1 LSWDPLAFLR
11 SSRRSAFPAAV
22 LAAIALLALH
32 PGASDAH
39 DAAALRAKAD
49 RDLAA
54 IAASLPPHLRPT
66 PEVVAA
72 YRESYV
78 ATVLRPPLPPCGSPE
93 HSPRDHAPAFS
104 GHVRA
109 VADTDTVA
117 TWGKVFLDLDE
128 DGELGL
134 GEPGISNVA
143 VSNGRLT
150 DILGQGVQLTGGD
163 GSFSFLT
170 PLPDSRFVF
179 VTVPSGYTA
188 TNSFFHRLSAATSPD
203 TAYFGLRVTPETA
216 NPVFRWSQIS
226 DPHVRTEAENGVEF
240 SADLTEIEGLPL
252 PPAFIVVTGDLVETG
267 NPPNGDTQYQNYVAG
282 LAGHT
287 IPIHSGYGDHD
298 AGPGPLVVEKFEEY
312 LGPTS
317 YSFEYGGVHFV
328 MYNDIH
334 AADAGGLF
342 IQHTWLFLDLV
353 TARARDFPNH
363 DIPIIICKHQM
374 PLRQELDLYN
384 APNIGVVA
392 AFSGH
397 WHGSRVRLLEGV
409 FDVNTPPS
417 RFAGI
422 DKSSRGFR
430 INDMNDGV
438 IATEYRLGGIAD
450 HAYIAL
456 PVDGD
461 SVVASSP
468 VEVRVNAYDSQAKMV
483 SGTFRADGPIST
495 GNLPLT
501 ADGPWAWRGA
511 WNAAS
516 APDGSYTITATVV
529 PEVGAP
535 LVRTSTVDLVRA
547 SVPLLDPFPDW
558 PCFKHDPQGTSFTP
572 TSLTPPLRVA
582 WTRHLGGRNNVESP
596 VVADGK
602 VYVGTSNISTVNEA
616 ALNCFSATTGQLLW
630 RFPARTDVKSM
641 PAVANGRV
649 FFSNSIGRLFALN
662 STDGALLWS
671 TQLGDS
677 LTRWEMT
684 SPTVVG
690 DTVYAGGIPAMSAL
704 NAQTG
709 AILWQKVGATGADAD
724 FVPSVY
730 SAPAVQGDAVVFTTR
745 GGIFAWNRHTGA
757 PLWTETGQHRS
768 AGITGNL
775 VYTLRGPFG
784 SQTLRAYNLANGAVT
799 HQAAFA
805 QSEGTSAPAITATR
819 IITVHGG
826 NAPVFP
832 TALFQG
838 WLPTLGQELMWNFT
852 VGPAIASS
860 RPYQRTTSSITST
873 PAVAGSTA
881 YVGADDGRLYAV
893 NIANGAELWR
903 HDFGVPVRSSP
914 AIAGNMLFIT
924 TEDGTLYAFVSGT
937 LATAGSGPVAG
948 APRATRFLGARPNPL
963 TAGGS
968 LEFELAA
975 SFAGDERPVPV
986 ELRLYDASGRLVRRL
1001 VDRKLAPGVHAATW
1015 DGKRE
1020 DGRAAAAGVYFA
1032 TLETGGH
1039 TFRQKI
1045 TFLR

>member
-1 LSWDPLAFLR
+1 MARLHSHITNALQ
-11 SSRRSAFPAAV
+11 V
-22 LAAIALLALH
+22 ALLGGLL
-32 PGASDAH
+32 GLASLGLSPQVCAAH

-54 IAASLPPHLRPT
+54 IAAALSPHLRPT
-66 PEVVAA
+66 PETADA

-93 HSPRDHAPAFS
+93 HALDHRS
-104 GHVRA
+104 VGEHSRA

-117 TWGKVFLDLDE
+117 VWGKVFLDLDE
-128 DGELGL
+128 DGDFDS
-134 GEPGISNVA
+134 GEPGIENVA
-143 VSNGRLT
+143 VSNGRLS
-150 DILGQGVQLTGGD
+150 DVLGSGVLLTASD

-170 PLPDSRFVF
+170 PLTDSRFVF
-179 VTVPSGYTA
+179 VTVPSGNTA
-188 TNSFFHRLSAATSPD
+188 TSSFWHRLSAATNPD
-203 TAYFGLRVTPETA
+203 TAYFGLRLTPETA
-216 NPVFRWSQIS
+216 NPDFRWVQIS
-226 DPHVRTEAENGVEF
+226 DPHVRTEPENGVEF
-240 SADLTEIEGLPL
+240 SADLTEIEELPL
-252 PPAFIVVTGDLVETG
+252 PPAFIVITGDLVETG
-267 NPPNGDTQYQNYVAG
+267 HPPNGDTQYQNYVAG

-287 IPIHSGYGDHD
+287 TRIHSGYGDHD
-298 AGPGPLVVEKFEEY
+298 AGEGPLVVEKFEEY

-342 IQHTWLFLDLV
+342 IQHPWLFQDLV
-353 TARARDFPNH
+353 TARARDPEH

-374 PLRQELDLYN
+374 PLRQELDLYTL
-384 APNIGVVA
+384 PQTGVVA

-430 INDMNDGV
+430 VNDMNDGV

-450 HAYIAL
+450 QAYIAL
-456 PVDGD
+456 PADGD
-461 SVVASSP
+461 SVVASMP
-468 VEVRVNAYDSQAKMV
+468 VEVRVNAYDSQVRMV

-511 WNAAS
+511 WNAAT

-529 PEVGAP
+529 PEIGAP

-558 PCFKHDPQGTSFTP
+558 PCYKHDAQGTSYTSTP
-572 TSLTPPLRVA
+572 LTPPLRVA

-596 VVADGK
+596 VVAGGK

-616 ALNCFSATTGQLLW
+616 ALNCFSATTGELLW
-630 RFPARTDVKSM
+630 RFPARTDVKST

-662 STDGALLWS
+662 STTGALLWS

-704 NAQTG
+704 DAQTG
-709 AILWQKVGATGADAD
+709 AILWQKVGASGFAAD
-724 FVPSVY
+724 FVPAVY
-730 SAPAVQGDAVVFTTR
+730 TAPAVQGNAVVFTTK
-745 GGIFAWNRHTGA
+745 GGIFAWNRHTGST
-757 PLWTETGQHRS
+757 LWQDSGQHRS
-768 AGITGNL
+768 AAITGNL

-784 SQTLRAYNLANGAVT
+784 SQTLRAYDLANGTVT
-799 HQAAFA
+799 HQAAFS
-805 QSEGTSAPAITATR
+805 QSEGTSAPALAPTR
-819 IITVHGG
+819 VIAAHGG
-826 NAPVFP
+826 NAPAFP
-832 TALFQG
+832 VALLQG
-838 WLPTLGQELMWNFT
+838 WHLTLAQDLDWNFA
-852 VGPAIASS
+852 VGAAIASS
-860 RPYQRTTSSITST
+860 RPYQRSTSSITST
-873 PAVAGSTA
+873 PAVAGNVV
-881 YVGADDGRLYAV
+881 YFGADDGRLYAV
-893 NIANGAELWR
+893 NVTNGAELWR

-914 AIAGNMLFIT
+914 AIAGNMLFMT
-924 TEDGTLYAFVSGT
+924 TEDGTLYAFVSGSF
-937 LATAGSGPVAG
+937 ATAGDGPVAG

-968 LEFELAA
+968 LTFELAA
-975 SFAGDERPVPV
+975 SFAGDERPAAV

-1001 VDRKLAPGVHAATW
+1001 LDRKLAPGTHVATW
-1015 DGKRE
+1015 DGRTDE
-1020 DGRAAAAGVYFA
+1020 GRAAPAGVYFA

-1039 TFRQKI
+1039 TFRQKL